1 MTVLQN
7 IKIKEMLG
15 LSGVKLERDFSPE
28 ENQQQ
33 ALLDVV
39 FCLFV
44 WGSSVVF
51 MIYQDVLPSDTVD
64 YFHLRCFNALTAETF
79 GALIFALSDFGL
91 NDVAMVLLNFRGE
104 SEPVSTQYRL

>member
-15 LSGVKLERDFSPE
+15 LSGVKLERDFTPE

-44 WGSSVVF
+44 WGASIVNI
-51 MIYQDVLPSDTVD
+51 IYHDPYGSDI
-64 YFHLRCFNALTAETF
+64 FHLRCFNALTAETF
-79 GALIFALSDFGL
+79 GSLVFALSHLGM
-91 NDVAMVLLNFRGE
+91 NDVAMVLLNFRGD
-104 SEPVSTQYRL
+104 STSVSTSYRL